1 IRLSSARWLRQLAK
15 VERVE
20 ERRARLLDIDDQV
33 RIAKLAPVDFF
44 RPIAGD
50 DLGDA
55 VEPRL
60 VDKKARI
67 DCRRIG
73 DDPQPQAGGTAS
85 IGHRLA
91 DIDDLDAADRA
102 IAGEVALEPA
112 PNGWRFARFLR
123 HDPCRSA
130 GG

>member
-1 IRLSSARWLRQLAK
+1 MTWAPHYYRLARAESWLPATAAISAKADKMRSLPAWPGLAPRSIRLSPGRWSRQLAK
-15 VERVE
+15 VQRVE

-67 DCRRIG
+67 DCRRI
-73 DDPQPQAGGTAS
+73 
-85 IGHRLA
+85 R
-91 DIDDLDAADRA
+91 
-102 IAGEVALEPA
+102 
-112 PNGWRFARFLR
+112 
-123 HDPCRSA
+123 
-130 GG
+130 